1 VSEQF
6 QPPIKKKKDA
16 DAFQYLL
23 DMVEQFFDERPLQKM
38 LKTLDDYFEQTF
50 KQTYIPIDV
59 HETKQEYV
67 ITAHLP
73 NVKRNQI
80 ELEFIDDHFILTVK
94 NNEIIESMDEQTHAY
109 EKKQTYQNICR
120 TIPLP
125 YPVSEKEIKA
135 SFQDGKLVIRFPQR
149 RKLINVEEN

>member
-1 VSEQF
+1 MSEQF
-6 QPPIKKKKDA
+6 QPPIKKKKD
-16 DAFQYLL
+16 DDTFQYLF
-23 DMVEQFFDERPLQKM
+23 DIVDQFFDERPLQKM
-38 LKTLDDYFEQTF
+38 LETLDDYFQQTF

-59 HETKQEYV
+59 YETTQEYV

-73 NVKRNQI
+73 NVNRNQI

-94 NNEIIESMDEQTHAY
+94 NNEKMESVNEHTHVY
-109 EKKQTYQNICR
+109 QKKQTYQNIRR

-125 YPVSEKEIKA
+125 YSVSEKEIKA

-149 RKLINVEEN
+149 RKLIDVEEN

>member
-1 VSEQF
+1 VNEQF
-6 QPPIKKKKDA
+6 QPPIKKQKDA
-16 DAFQYLL
+16 DAFQHLL
-23 DMVEQFFDERPLQKM
+23 DMVEQIFDERPLQKM
-38 LKTLDDYFEQTF
+38 LETLDDYFQQTF

-80 ELEFIDDHFILTVK
+80 ELEFIDDHLILTVK
-94 NNEIIESMDEQTHAY
+94 NNETIESMNEQTHAY
-109 EKKQTYQNICR
+109 QKKQTYQNIRR

-135 SFQDGKLVIRFPQR
+135 TFQDGKLVIRFPQR
-149 RKLINVEEN
+149 RKLIDVKEN